1 MFTIEERTTLVG
13 ISELRT
19 KLDEVLKAAKH
30 SKVVIG
36 RRNKPVAVLMDIDV
50 YNRLDGLIE
59 AWSDEQL
66 SVQASQRLAA
76 AKRRQHVHL
85 AQAKKQLGL

>member
-19 KLDEVLKAAKH
+19 KLDEILKAAKH
-30 SKVVIG
+30 SKVLIG

-50 YNRLDGLIE
+50 YNRLDELIE
-59 AWSDEQL
+59 AWTDEQL
-66 SVQASQRLAA
+66 AVQATQRLAGA
-76 AKRRQHVHL
+76 GRRHRISL
-85 AQAKKQLGL
+85 AQAKKRLGL

>member
-30 SKVVIG
+30 SKVIIG

-50 YNRLDGLIE
+50 YNRLDDLIE
-59 AWSDEQL
+59 AWSDENL
-66 SVQASQRLAA
+66 SAQASKRLVG
-76 AKRRQHVHL
+76 AKHRHHVSL

>member
-30 SKVVIG
+30 SKVIIG
-36 RRNKPVAVLMDIDV
+36 RRNKPVAVLMDIEV
-50 YNRLDGLIE
+50 YNRLDDLIE
-59 AWSDEQL
+59 AWSDENL
-66 SVQASQRLAA
+66 SAQASKRLAG
-76 AKRRQHVHL
+76 AKRRHHVSM
-85 AQAKKQLGL
+85 AQAKKQR